1 MPIKGNRKL
10 PGPKGSPIVGV
21 ALEIRN
27 DPLTALQSFTRE
39 YGDIVQFHV
48 LMKERILL
56 NHPDF
61 VEQVLVIQQS
71 KFHKSE
77 LTRRITGRMLG
88 QGLLTSEGDFW
99 RRQRRLVQ
107 PAFHRSRINDYGAT
121 MAEIAQTHIG
131 GWCDGDVRDLAQ
143 EMTALTLDN
152 AVSTLFSTALPG
164 EAQEVGRAM
173 TFLMRYSL
181 SRQRSPVRIPESW
194 PTPKNRRANRY
205 LAFMDS
211 LVYRM
216 IDERR
221 QINNQSGAAGNS
233 GRREDLLSLL
243 MGVTDED
250 GTQMT
255 QKQLH
260 DEAMTLFIA
269 GHETT
274 AQMLAWT
281 WYALSQNPQAE
292 ARLHEE
298 LDGVL
303 GGRPPEAADFG
314 RLPYL
319 QAVMSEILRLYPPA
333 YITARESVE
342 PCEIGGY
349 EFLPGT
355 TIIFSQWVAHRDPRF
370 YDDPEAFRPERW
382 IEGLASRLPAGAYY
396 PFGDGPRRC
405 IGQGFAQLEAA
416 IAIGTLGQRF
426 SFRLVPGH
434 PVEGEPLVTLRPKHG
449 IRMTLHARK

>member
-1 MPIKGNRKL
+1 MPVKGSRQP
-10 PGPKGSPIVGV
+10 PGPKGPPIVGM
-21 ALEIRN
+21 ALKIRR
-27 DPLTALQSFTRE
+27 DPLNALRTFARV
-39 YGDIVQFHV
+39 YGDIVRFHV
-48 LMKERILL
+48 LMQERILL

-61 VEQVLVIQQS
+61 IEQVLVIQQN

-77 LTRRITGRMLG
+77 LTRRITARMLG

-107 PAFHRSRINDYGAT
+107 PAFHRSRINEYGAT
-121 MAEIAQTHIG
+121 MREITQEHIS
-131 GWCDGDVRDLAQ
+131 GWSDGEVRDLAE
-143 EMTALTLDN
+143 EMTALTLNN

-164 EAQEVGRAM
+164 EAQQVGRAM

-181 SRQRSPVRIPESW
+181 ARQRLPIRIPENW
-194 PTPKNRRANRY
+194 PTLKNRRATRD

-216 IDERR
+216 IEERK
-221 QINNQSGAAGNS
+221 SENS
-233 GRREDLLSLL
+233 SNSRADLLSLL
-243 MGVTDED
+243 MGAMDED
-250 GTQMT
+250 GSRMT

-281 WYALSQNPQAE
+281 WYALGDHPRAE
-292 ARLHEE
+292 ARLHAE
-298 LDGVL
+298 LDEVL
-303 GGRPPEAADFG
+303 GGRPPDAADFV

-319 QAVMSEILRLYPPA
+319 QAVTSEILRLYPPA
-333 YITARESVE
+333 YITAREVIE
-342 PCEIGGY
+342 PCQIGEY

-355 TIIFSQWVAHRDPRF
+355 TILFSQWVAHRDRRYF
-370 YDDPEAFRPERW
+370 DDPDTFRPERW
-382 IEGLASRLPAGAYY
+382 IEGLANRLPAGAYY

-405 IGQGFAQLEAA
+405 IGQGFALLEAGIV
-416 IAIGTLGQRF
+416 IATLAQRF
-426 SFRLVPGH
+426 QFRLVPGH
-434 PVEGEPLVTLRPKHG
+434 PVVAEPLVTLRPRHG